1 MAKVPG
7 YQIVLQLDTKKLVG
21 YRTHSMDVEADMA
34 DSTTGAST
42 NQWKENMPLFKGAEF
57 SVGGLY
63 DPATGGSVTTFDGAF
78 SILAAWHESGRQVR
92 KHHRRQQVLP
102 GRRIHT
108 PRPHRR
114 TTRRPGQLHTRPC
127 RNRKDNTRNCLT
139 I

>member
-78 SILAAWHESGRQVR
+78 SILAAGTKVVAKFGNTTVNSKYYQADAYIRHVHIEG
-92 KHHRRQQVLP
+92 
-102 GRRIHT
+102 
-108 PRPHRR
+108 PHDDLASY
-114 TTRRPGQLHTRPC
+114 TLDLVVTGKITQGTV
-127 RNRKDNTRNCLT
+127 
-139 I
+139 